1 VVDPWGGAGQRR
13 SGAHQGAAP
22 NGVGASMGHKE
33 TSGAFGALAARAALL
48 KDGEDPRQVGI
59 FDRPAR
65 SPERAAPAPA
75 IPLPTDVQRVVGGLL
90 ATYDAGGNVYT
101 FAAVGDMLA
110 IYAPS
115 VRIYWTDRGYNFA
128 APPLSVEWCRERLM
142 DALADDLRRGRRL
155 DELRPVVRLMHA
167 FFMLT
172 SETLAGGAW

>member
-65 SPERAAPAPA
+65 SPERAVPAPA

-115 VRIYWTDRGYNFA
+115 VRIYWTDRGTISPRRRSAWNGA
-128 APPLSVEWCRERLM
+128 GSASWMRWPMTCGAVGASMSCAPWC
-142 DALADDLRRGRRL
+142 A
-155 DELRPVVRLMHA
+155 
-167 FFMLT
+167 
-172 SETLAGGAW
+172 